1 MGNIKT
7 VHFVYATPVSRMDS
21 ILLKLC
27 KRKLLHPSWEQ
38 YKWPNPVQAPLS
50 ITYNIAKGLSSA
62 KFRVK
67 LYDLRERIDIKP
79 EDGDILLGH
88 IWPDTKSI
96 VWRALNNIKFSKK
109 YLITP
114 YNHDPSQISW
124 TYEAAKKCDKYFAI
138 CGRYWIDTFD
148 HSPLKDFKE
157 KIVHLNMAINSTDY
171 PLVKSSFNPP
181 GKRKFFYIGR
191 TGKEKGV
198 DLLEKYADNVP
209 GFKGG
214 YVCMGGDIRGWNK
227 ISEPRKLTP
236 EFMKRVAEEYDVFIN
251 MSRADAQVTTV
262 LEAMSWGFPVACT
275 KESGYSEENFFYM
288 DLLNEDKNKKIIS
301 TIQQLSNEKLLDIA
315 LANRKLVETKYS
327 WNMFINSLE
336 NNL

>member
-1 MGNIKT
+1 MGNVKT
-7 VHFVYATPVSRMDS
+7 VHFVYATPISRIDA
-21 ILLKLC
+21 IQLKLF

-38 YKWPNPVQAPLS
+38 YKWPVPVQAPLS
-50 ITYNIAKGLSSA
+50 ITYNIAKSLSA

-67 LYDLRERIDIKP
+67 IYDLRERIDIKP

-88 IWPDTKSI
+88 IWPDTESI
-96 VWRALNNIKFSKK
+96 VWRALNNIKFHKK
-109 YLITP
+109 YLIGP

-124 TYEAAKKCDKYFAI
+124 TYKAVEKCDKYFAI
-138 CGRYWIDTFD
+138 CGRYWIDTFEN
-148 HSPLKDFKE
+148 SPLKVFKE
-157 KIVHLNMAINSTDY
+157 KIVHLNMAINTTDY

-181 GKRKFFYIGR
+181 GRRKFFYIGR

-198 DLLEKYADNVP
+198 DLLEKYAEIVP

-214 YVCMGGDIRGWNK
+214 YVCVGSDIKGWEK

-236 EFMKRVAEEYDVFIN
+236 EFMKKIAEEYDVFIN

-262 LEAMSWGFPVACT
+262 LESMSWGFPVACT
-275 KESGYSEENFFYM
+275 HESGYSEENFFYL
-288 DLLNEDKNKKIIS
+288 DPNNQDINKSMFS
-301 TIQQLSNEKLLDIA
+301 TIQQLRNEKLIEMSHT
-315 LANRKLVETKYS
+315 NRKIVESKYS
-327 WNMFINSLE
+327 WDMFLNILE